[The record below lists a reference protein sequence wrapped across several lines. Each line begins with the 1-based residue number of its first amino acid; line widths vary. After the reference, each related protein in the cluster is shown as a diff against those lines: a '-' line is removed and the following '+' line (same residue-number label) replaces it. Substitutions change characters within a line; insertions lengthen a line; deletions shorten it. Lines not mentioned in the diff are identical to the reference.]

1 MAPIDPSHP
10 TLTPGYS
17 NTDEAQENYL
27 KIKFKKMNKAR
38 QVDFLVRGQLGL
50 QSEFQDSQGYTEK
63 SCLEKPKT
71 KTNFKKKMN

>member
-50 QSEFQDSQGYTEK
+50 QSEF
-63 SCLEKPKT
+63 
-71 KTNFKKKMN
+71 